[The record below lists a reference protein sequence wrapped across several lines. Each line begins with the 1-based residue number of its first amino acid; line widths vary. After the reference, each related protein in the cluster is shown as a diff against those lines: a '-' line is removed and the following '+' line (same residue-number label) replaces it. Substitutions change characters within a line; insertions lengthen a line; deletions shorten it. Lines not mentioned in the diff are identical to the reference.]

1 MFCSGNCR
9 YILPTRA
16 KGAVD
21 GSATAAFATV
31 VHAMAAAVPYGYAN
45 PPRPVGGYGNYGN
58 PQQNPALLAAMINA
72 QNGFVPPPPPGVFMM
87 QPQQQPVRKP
97 PGNPLIKKKEPA
109 VATKITG
116 DPKNLVLPAKRRQ
129 EIASKYMQRLEEEAR
144 LRKEE
149 EGEDDSPA
157 AQAAKRSPEEQLEH
171 EATVAAM
178 RKEIAS
184 IALHREVL
192 DKREQKLYKR
202 LAEMGEEMEDPLS

>member
-1 MFCSGNCR
+1 MLV
-9 YILPTRA
+9 LP
-16 KGAVD
+16 
-21 GSATAAFATV
+21 
-31 VHAMAAAVPYGYAN
+31 
-45 PPRPVGGYGNYGN
+45 
-58 PQQNPALLAAMINA
+58 
-72 QNGFVPPPPPGVFMM
+72 
-87 QPQQQPVRKP
+87 
-97 PGNPLIKKKEPA
+97 NPLIKKKEPA

-202 LAEMGEEMEDPLS
+202 LAEMGEEMEDLAVLGCERERGCVSEGLVSDGSRS